1 MSWVLR
7 KGFLLGLGVSTAIAS
22 PVTAEAPTRLELAQK
37 LAGIHAIWPQ
47 GRDWL
52 AAHSAKAGELIA
64 PVLNQCVP
72 DAPDGELTA
81 FSVYLRLTQ
90 TGKIREVVTDVDADL
105 GRCMTKEASEIS
117 LPEAPRDDFW
127 IQVNL
132 AAML

>member
-1 MSWVLR
+1 MNSVLR
-7 KGFLLGLGVSTAIAS
+7 KGVVLGFGVAMVLAS

-52 AAHSAKAGELIA
+52 AAHSAKTGELVA
-64 PVLNQCVP
+64 PVLNRCVP

-90 TGKIREVVTDVDADL
+90 KGKIKEVVTDVDADL
-105 GRCMTKEASEIS
+105 GRCMTKESSEIV